1 MNDNVSPKCVNSHKT
16 DIYIATHVCVPSH
29 HYCQHE
35 KNLFDRVTT
44 GTIQLSNRVKLY
56 TNCF

>member
-1 MNDNVSPKCVNSHKT
+1 MCQFPQDGY
-16 DIYIATHVCVPSH
+16 IYI
-29 HYCQHE
+29 YILQHIYVYHPIIIVNM
-35 KNLFDRVTT
+35 KKKTLFDRITT

>member
-1 MNDNVSPKCVNSHKT
+1 MCQFPQDGYIY
-16 DIYIATHVCVPSH
+16 IYIATHICVPSH

-35 KNLFDRVTT
+35 KKTLFDRITT